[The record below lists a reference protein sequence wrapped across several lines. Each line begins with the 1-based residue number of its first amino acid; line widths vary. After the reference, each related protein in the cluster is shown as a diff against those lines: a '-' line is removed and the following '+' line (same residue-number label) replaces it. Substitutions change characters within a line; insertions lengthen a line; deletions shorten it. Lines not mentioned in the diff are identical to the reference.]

1 MVITMIDYLSKKFA
15 LTRNG
20 SKELM
25 KGMIYTALL
34 NISIMI
40 PVGLY
45 VLVLYLWME
54 PLITG
59 KSSEINLWIFIIAIL
74 IVLAVIFLF
83 AWKQYHA
90 VYNTTYRESEI
101 RRVNLAE
108 SLRKLPLSFFENRDL
123 SDLTTTIM
131 GDCTDLEHTF
141 SHAIPQLFGSIL
153 SVVIVAISLFSIDYR
168 LSIALLWVVPV
179 AFIIIYASKSLQQ
192 KGGKDVIAKTRA
204 CSDGIQECI
213 ETMIDLK
220 SYNYEKKYLYTLDN
234 KIKNVEKSRIKS
246 ELMGAAG
253 VVTGHMF
260 LKLGMLSVML
270 IGAYLIVGNS
280 VSIFVFLLFLI
291 ASAMIY
297 TPIENSLLFLSEI
310 FNSEIKIKRMR
321 NINDQVMKGGTT
333 DYNLN
338 SYDLKFSDVEF
349 NYDSSDTVLKNINFT
364 AKQGEVTAL
373 VGPSGC
379 GKSTITKLA
388 AKFWNPTKGKVELGG
403 VNLYDVDS
411 EKILENYAIVFQDVV
426 LFNDTIKA
434 NIKIGSRDA
443 TDEEIKEVAK
453 IARCDEFIEKLPDGY
468 DTLIG
473 ENGALLSGG
482 QRQRISIARA
492 LLKDA
497 PIILLDEA
505 TSFLDVENESEIQK
519 AISALI
525 KNKTVIVIAH
535 RMRTIANADKIIV
548 LDKGTIIEEGSPNE
562 LLENNGLFAK
572 MVNIQ
577 KESSN
582 WNI

>member
-1 MVITMIDYLSKKFA
+1 MIDYLSKKFA

-204 CSDGIQECI
+204 CNDGIQECI

-548 LDKGTIIEEGSPNE
+548 LDKGAIIEEGSPNE

>member
-1 MVITMIDYLSKKFA
+1 M
-15 LTRNG
+15 
-20 SKELM
+20 
-25 KGMIYTALL
+25 
-34 NISIMI
+34 
-40 PVGLY
+40 
-45 VLVLYLWME
+45 
-54 PLITG
+54 
-59 KSSEINLWIFIIAIL
+59 
-74 IVLAVIFLF
+74 
-83 AWKQYHA
+83 
-90 VYNTTYRESEI
+90 
-101 RRVNLAE
+101 
-108 SLRKLPLSFFENRDL
+108 
-123 SDLTTTIM
+123 
-131 GDCTDLEHTF
+131 
-141 SHAIPQLFGSIL
+141 
-153 SVVIVAISLFSIDYR
+153 
-168 LSIALLWVVPV
+168 
-179 AFIIIYASKSLQQ
+179 
-192 KGGKDVIAKTRA
+192 
-204 CSDGIQECI
+204 
-213 ETMIDLK
+213 
-220 SYNYEKKYLYTLDN
+220 
-234 KIKNVEKSRIKS
+234 
-246 ELMGAAG
+246 
-253 VVTGHMF
+253 
-260 LKLGMLSVML
+260 
-270 IGAYLIVGNS
+270 
-280 VSIFVFLLFLI
+280 
-291 ASAMIY
+291 
-297 TPIENSLLFLSEI
+297 
-310 FNSEIKIKRMR
+310 
-321 NINDQVMKGGTT
+321 
-333 DYNLN
+333 
-338 SYDLKFSDVEF
+338 
-349 NYDSSDTVLKNINFT
+349 
-364 AKQGEVTAL
+364 
-373 VGPSGC
+373 
-379 GKSTITKLA
+379 
-388 AKFWNPTKGKVELGG
+388 ELGG

-548 LDKGTIIEEGSPNE
+548 LDKGAIIEEGSPNE

>member
-1 MVITMIDYLSKKFA
+1 MIDYLSKKFA

-59 KSSEINLWIFIIAIL
+59 QSSEINLWTFIIAIL

-153 SVVIVAISLFSIDYR
+153 SVVIVAISLFCIDYR

-204 CSDGIQECI
+204 CNDGIQECI

-548 LDKGTIIEEGSPNE
+548 LDKGAIIEEGSPNE

>member
-1 MVITMIDYLSKKFA
+1 
-15 LTRNG
+15 
-20 SKELM
+20 
-25 KGMIYTALL
+25 
-34 NISIMI
+34 
-40 PVGLY
+40 
-45 VLVLYLWME
+45 
-54 PLITG
+54 
-59 KSSEINLWIFIIAIL
+59 
-74 IVLAVIFLF
+74 
-83 AWKQYHA
+83 
-90 VYNTTYRESEI
+90 
-101 RRVNLAE
+101 
-108 SLRKLPLSFFENRDL
+108 
-123 SDLTTTIM
+123 
-131 GDCTDLEHTF
+131 
-141 SHAIPQLFGSIL
+141 
-153 SVVIVAISLFSIDYR
+153 
-168 LSIALLWVVPV
+168 
-179 AFIIIYASKSLQQ
+179 
-192 KGGKDVIAKTRA
+192 
-204 CSDGIQECI
+204 
-213 ETMIDLK
+213 
-220 SYNYEKKYLYTLDN
+220 
-234 KIKNVEKSRIKS
+234 
-246 ELMGAAG
+246 
-253 VVTGHMF
+253 
-260 LKLGMLSVML
+260 
-270 IGAYLIVGNS
+270 
-280 VSIFVFLLFLI
+280 
-291 ASAMIY
+291 MIY

-548 LDKGTIIEEGSPNE
+548 LDKGAIIEEGSPNE

>member
-1 MVITMIDYLSKKFA
+1 
-15 LTRNG
+15 
-20 SKELM
+20 
-25 KGMIYTALL
+25 
-34 NISIMI
+34 
-40 PVGLY
+40 
-45 VLVLYLWME
+45 
-54 PLITG
+54 
-59 KSSEINLWIFIIAIL
+59 
-74 IVLAVIFLF
+74 
-83 AWKQYHA
+83 
-90 VYNTTYRESEI
+90 
-101 RRVNLAE
+101 
-108 SLRKLPLSFFENRDL
+108 
-123 SDLTTTIM
+123 
-131 GDCTDLEHTF
+131 
-141 SHAIPQLFGSIL
+141 
-153 SVVIVAISLFSIDYR
+153 
-168 LSIALLWVVPV
+168 
-179 AFIIIYASKSLQQ
+179 
-192 KGGKDVIAKTRA
+192 
-204 CSDGIQECI
+204 
-213 ETMIDLK
+213 
-220 SYNYEKKYLYTLDN
+220 
-234 KIKNVEKSRIKS
+234 
-246 ELMGAAG
+246 
-253 VVTGHMF
+253 MF

-403 VNLYDVDS
+403 VNLSDVDS

-443 TDEEIKEVAK
+443 TDEKIKEVAK

-468 DTLIG
+468 DTIIG

-548 LDKGTIIEEGSPNE
+548 LDKGAIIEEGSPNE

>member
-204 CSDGIQECI
+204 CNDGIQECI

-548 LDKGTIIEEGSPNE
+548 LDKGAIIEEGSPNE